1 MNLDDLK
8 NIDPQ
13 DIASWPLPIKI
24 VGIVIVCGLL
34 LFLGYYFLIADELTS
49 LDQEQA
55 KEEGLKKTYSEK
67 ITLAVNLPAYKQ
79 QMEDMHQQF
88 GTLLRQLPNKTEVP
102 NLLVDITQAGLGR
115 GLGFV
120 LFKPEKE
127 KPLEFYAELPI
138 NIKVTG
144 GYHEMGQF
152 VSDLAAL
159 PRIVTIGNIEIT
171 ADPKTSTLN
180 MSAVART
187 FRYLET
193 EEIQALKPKKAPP
206 KPPAPAAKPAGGH
219 G

>member
-13 DIASWPLPIKI
+13 DISSWPLPIKI
-24 VGIVIVCGLL
+24 VGIVAVCGLL
-34 LFLGYYFLIADELTS
+34 LFLGYYFLIADELAS
-49 LDQEQA
+49 LEQEQV

-67 ITLAVNLPAYKQ
+67 ITLAINLPAYKQ

-115 GLGFV
+115 GLAFV

-159 PRIVTIGNIEIT
+159 PRIVTIGSIDIT

-187 FRYLET
+187 FRYLEP
-193 EEIQALKPKKAPP
+193 EEIEALKPKAPP
-206 KPPAPAAKPAGGH
+206 KPPAPPPKPAGGH
-219 G
+219 